1 MVGAT
6 LAASCAFMLPVATP
20 PNAVVFGSNYLKISD
35 MVRVGVLMNIV
46 SIIIIFL
53 MVYFLLPVIWNFDA
67 FNNPF

>member
-20 PNAVVFGSNYLKISD
+20 PNAVIFGSNYLKISD
-35 MVRVGVLMNIV
+35 MVRVGILMNII

-53 MVYFLLPVIWNFDA
+53 MVYFVLPIVWNFDA